1 MSLRS
6 LALLAAGLAAT
17 QALAGGPPAADPL
30 GPVARFQVLHPT
42 ATQQAPAPWVLEQ
55 LPVELPTGR
64 TATLR
69 AGYLP
74 ENPDVPFRGNV
85 VYLEGFSDSMR
96 NHDAF
101 FQEVTTLGYRLVA
114 FDYPG
119 QGGSEGTMNWT
130 RVKHIPDMAE
140 AVAARFSRPDGPPT
154 RTWMGWSTGGLAA
167 YQAAAG
173 GRVDRVVLLA
183 PGIHI
188 KPLVGE
194 WGSVTPRTLTGHEAA
209 GLPDPHVEPPRPTAP
224 AKVPFFAASIL
235 KNSIASQHVEIPA
248 SVEGLVLLSG
258 DGDRYVRGDDTRRTL
273 ARNAPHFDVR
283 TFEDA
288 LHELHEEVDP
298 IGAEVRGAVIEFLAA
313 SP

>member
-6 LALLAAGLAAT
+6 LALLAAGLTAT
-17 QALAGGPPAADPL
+17 QALAGAPRTADPL
-30 GPVARFQVLHPT
+30 GPVVRFQVLHPT
-42 ATQQAPAPWVLEQ
+42 ATEQTPAPWVLEQ

-64 TATLR
+64 TTTLR

-74 ENPDVPFRGNV
+74 ANPDVAFRGNV
-85 VYLEGFSDSMR
+85 LYLEGFSDSMM
-96 NHDAF
+96 NHDTL
-101 FQEVTTLGYRLVA
+101 FQEVTALGYRLVA

-140 AVAARFSRPDGPPT
+140 AVMARLSRPDGPST

-167 YQAAAG
+167 YQAAAD
-173 GRVDRVVLLA
+173 GRVDRVVMLA

-188 KPLVGE
+188 RPIVGE

-209 GLPDPHVEPPRPTAP
+209 GLPDPHVEAPRPTTP
-224 AKVPFFAASIL
+224 ARFPLFAASIL
-235 KNSIASQHVEIPA
+235 KNSIASQNVEVSPQVA
-248 SVEGLVLLSG
+248 GLVLLSG
-258 DGDRYVRGDDTRRTL
+258 KGDRYVRGAATRRTL
-273 ARNAPHFDVR
+273 ARNARHFDVR

>member
-1 MSLRS
+1 MSRRS
-6 LALLAAGLAAT
+6 SALLIASLSAAA
-17 QALAGGPPAADPL
+17 ALAGSAPEATS
-30 GPVARFQVLHPT
+30 PVARFQVLHPDT
-42 ATQQAPAPWVLEQ
+42 ASQTTAPWVLEQ

-74 ENPDVPFRGNV
+74 ENPDVPFRGNL
-85 VYLEGFSDSMR
+85 VYLEGFADSMA

-101 FQEVTTLGYRLVA
+101 FQEITALGYRLVA

-140 AVAARFSRPDGPPT
+140 AVAARFSRPDGPST

-167 YQAAAG
+167 YQAAAA

-194 WGSVTPRTLTGHEAA
+194 WGSVTLRTLTGHSEA
-209 GLPDPHVEPPRPTAP
+209 GLPDPHVEAPRPTAP
-224 AKVPFFAASIL
+224 AKYPLFAGSIL
-235 KNSIASQHVEIPA
+235 KNSIASQNVEVPPE
-248 SVEGLVLLSG
+248 VEGLVLLSG
-258 DGDRYVRGDDTRRTL
+258 DGDRYVRGDATRKTL

-283 TFEDA
+283 TFEGA

-298 IGAEVRGAVIEFLAA
+298 IGQQVRAATLEFLAR
-313 SP
+313 